1 MCKIFVLTLLWLPVF
16 FTNPVSQ
23 NITALQQHCLWLYI
37 LWGLLV
43 LTLLVRRYRPGPWLV
58 CLVAGFVIPWNA
70 AGPGWLNDLH
80 IWLQIAAIILL
91 SVEQLRLVLY
101 VHNKKARTW
110 FLVLG
115 ISFVIMA
122 ACGHVSGLAEMVWA
136 SGILLLVPARP
147 DLNSPHDSSY

>member
-58 CLVAGFVIPWNA
+58 CLAAGFVIPWNA

-80 IWLQIAAIILL
+80 VWLQIAAIILL

-101 VHNKKARTW
+101 VY
-110 FLVLG
+110 LVLG

>member
-58 CLVAGFVIPWNA
+58 CLAAGFVIPWNA
-70 AGPGWLNDLH
+70 AGPGWLNDRTSGSRLPPSSCCLSNSFGLCCMFTTKKPGPGSWSWASVLSSWLPVGMSADWPKWSGLPGSCS
-80 IWLQIAAIILL
+80 WLQ
-91 SVEQLRLVLY
+91 
-101 VHNKKARTW
+101 
-110 FLVLG
+110 
-115 ISFVIMA
+115 
-122 ACGHVSGLAEMVWA
+122 
-136 SGILLLVPARP
+136 P
-147 DLNSPHDSSY
+147 DPI